1 MAINYDH
8 MDQRIHCHRCSY
20 RLYFRLYFQG
30 KESYVCNPLSLKSF
44 VIYAP
49 AQKSWNSYCVIF
61 ISSKLEKIR

>member
-49 AQKSWNSYCVIF
+49 AQKS
-61 ISSKLEKIR
+61 